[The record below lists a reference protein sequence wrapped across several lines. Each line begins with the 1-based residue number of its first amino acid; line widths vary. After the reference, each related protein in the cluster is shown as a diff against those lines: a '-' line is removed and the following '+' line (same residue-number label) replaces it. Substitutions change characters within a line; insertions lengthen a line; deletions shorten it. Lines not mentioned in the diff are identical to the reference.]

1 MYFSKKNSKFPTIRP
16 TTYNPWNF
24 SNELKLGLKMYSYLE
39 FYIFGGVCT
48 FNHTHKSI
56 LCVIFWIYYVCQMRK
71 YFNPHTYVEIFITLW
86 QMWRQGFHLFVTQVL
101 VIKISRYLSKSLFS
115 LVNRKVLFANY
126 VKTWLL
132 TYILG
137 TTRKL
142 SCHVNFILRECIK
155 GINIV
160 RQEKKEDTRENW
172 KNMSLRLE
180 DLIHYIIIE

>member
-1 MYFSKKNSKFPTIRP
+1 
-16 TTYNPWNF
+16 
-24 SNELKLGLKMYSYLE
+24 MYSYLE
-39 FYIFGGVCT
+39 FYFFGGVCT
-48 FNHTHKSI
+48 VNHTHKSI

-101 VIKISRYLSKSLFS
+101 VIKISRYLSKLLFS

-126 VKTWLL
+126 VKNLITNA
-132 TYILG
+132 Y
-137 TTRKL
+137 TRNYEKL

-160 RQEKKEDTRENW
+160 RQEKKEDARENW
-172 KNMSLRLE
+172 KKKYEFEIRRSYTLQYHCIATITIFTSVYVKLCNDTAYLLK
-180 DLIHYIIIE
+180 